1 MSAPDWVEGLGT
13 GAPCSLAALR
23 ILRGEVFRR
32 GVMGPEACFEPIGFF
47 AELVQRW
54 GSRMGT
60 DLVTQDLR
68 LEPQQLR
75 QGASGRG

>member
-1 MSAPDWVEGLGT
+1 
-13 GAPCSLAALR
+13 
-23 ILRGEVFRR
+23 VFRR

-68 LEPQQLR
+68 LEPKQLR